1 MTNQLW
7 TAALFTDLV
16 QTERGWMVRDGTGTV
31 AEKAVRPVLCRLL
44 CCQHRLWMWEHWPSL
59 SREKEPDPGFLLCLS
74 SQAFIDLFERDS
86 IILSDNAHPS
96 VKLPFLEADMGKSK
110 DLMFHES
117 IRRKRERESKPGAA
131 GAERESWN
139 GSWGLSVWR
148 CHHSGWLESW
158 ARSLN
163 SSRRSSALKWIFK
176 IKAFFFFFFLKFC
189 TMVRWQTAVPRLAHW
204 GQLEDTWVGKMR
216 LAVWRLSVLPLCED
230 VRFCKTLFFFIVKE
244 YYKWQ

>member
-31 AEKAVRPVLCRLL
+31 AEKAIRPVLCRLL

-163 SSRRSSALKWIFK
+163 SSRRSLILKWIFK
-176 IKAFFFFFFLKFC
+176 IKVFFFFFFKVLHNGEMTNGCAK
-189 TMVRWQTAVPRLAHW
+189 TGTLRTAGRHLS
-204 GQLEDTWVGKMR
+204 GKDAPGCLTSFSPSSMLR
-216 LAVWRLSVLPLCED
+216 CEILQNSFFLYSEGVL
-230 VRFCKTLFFFIVKE
+230 
-244 YYKWQ
+244 